1 VSEPYDY
8 RAPAPSQSGRP
19 QGWPGT
25 SALPMQALGAPPP
38 DLTQAPHDYR
48 YPPPSGQRQPGP
60 GNDRGSRGKGMDY
73 ALKGLGL
80 LGVALVSGLLWY
92 LIRNNPAPSGPALTT
107 PSTQPTGLYQ
117 FQPYHGATTETD
129 CSAHSTDRVQKFFVQ
144 HPCQS
149 LVRSLYTTTLTNS
162 QKVVTSVAVVRMDS
176 TSTARSMRAISDGT
190 ATGHVKDLVE
200 DGVVIP
206 GGPSELQDGGY
217 YSTVKGNRVIIVM
230 TEFVDGA
237 LDHGDTLKSA
247 DSSLRAVS
255 RDAAAQGIGMN

>member
-1 VSEPYDY
+1 
-8 RAPAPSQSGRP
+8 
-19 QGWPGT
+19 
-25 SALPMQALGAPPP
+25 MQALGGPPS

-48 YPPPSGQRQPGP
+48 YPPPAGPQGPGP
-60 GNDRGSRGKGMDY
+60 GNDRGTRGKGMDY

-92 LIRNNPAPSGPALTT
+92 LVRNNPAPSGAALTP
-107 PSTQPTGLYQ
+107 PSTQPTGVYQ

-129 CSAHSTDRVQKFFVQ
+129 CSAHSTDRVQKFFQQ

-149 LVRSLYTTTLTNS
+149 LVRSLYTTALVNS
-162 QKVVTSVAVVRMDS
+162 QKVVTSVAVVRMD
-176 TSTARSMRAISDGT
+176 TAATARAMRAISDGT

-206 GGPSELQDGGY
+206 GGPSGLQDAGY
-217 YSTVKGNRVIIVM
+217 FSVVKGNRVIIVM

-255 RDAAAQGIGMN
+255 KDAATQGIGAN

>member
-1 VSEPYDY
+1 
-8 RAPAPSQSGRP
+8 
-19 QGWPGT
+19 
-25 SALPMQALGAPPP
+25 MQALGAPPP
-38 DLTQAPHDYR
+38 DLTQGPHDYR
-48 YPPPSGQRQPGP
+48 YPPPSGPRRPDP
-60 GNDRGSRGKGMDY
+60 GNGREPRGKGMDY

-92 LIRNNPAPSGPALTT
+92 LVRNNPAPTGQALTT
-107 PSTQPTGLYQ
+107 PSTQPAGVYQ
-117 FQPYHGATTETD
+117 FQPYHGATTESV
-129 CSAHSTDRVQKFFVQ
+129 CSAHSTDRVKTFFVQ

-149 LVRSLYTTTLTNS
+149 LVRSLYTTTLVNS

-176 TSTARSMRAISDGT
+176 AATARALRTVSDGNG
-190 ATGHVKDLVE
+190 TGHVMDLVE

-206 GGPSELQDGGY
+206 GGPSGLQDGGY